1 MNLLTSKPSALCMS
15 SVQTP
20 GTRNQDSCSVFTQL
34 DLARCENYHM
44 FHSQERKLLGLSW
57 GWPFGLDELFIEPLS
72 LEDLNIQANFPA
84 SLAKGGGGWGCLR
97 RYVYNKSGVSR
108 SVVSDFLRPRGL

>member
-1 MNLLTSKPSALCMS
+1 MS
-15 SVQTP
+15 NVQTP

-44 FHSQERKLLGLSW
+44 FHCQERKLLELIS
-57 GWPFGLDELFIEPLS
+57 GWPFGLDELFIDPLS

-84 SLAKGGGGWGCLR
+84 SFAKGRGGWGCLR
-97 RYVYNKSGVSR
+97 RHVYNKSGISR
-108 SVVSDFLRPRGL
+108 SVVSDFLRPHGL